1 MRASSSLCF
10 LSQAPHLCAASSANN
25 YFTHQLVEQIGTT
38 AWDLC
43 KRKDQE
49 LSPSTLV
56 TTWFRLSELLASPG
70 QPEQTF
76 SIVTLQQKFKTWTS
90 HGSDDMAQFSIC
102 EHLKIVCQTDGRGYC
117 ASGPVRNK
125 WQIKIIKTLLME
137 MINEKELSCTPLMSF
152 LHARASCWDLTT
164 DDICH
169 LWDSK
174 NYHLLKNNI
183 PSNMYSKK
191 GKVINNDTVS

>member
-1 MRASSSLCF
+1 MYR
-10 LSQAPHLCAASSANN
+10 Q
-25 YFTHQLVEQIGTT
+25 VGTT
-38 AWDLC
+38 ARNLC

-70 QPEQTF
+70 QPEHSVWGEKTKIYCSKSLNMNLSWQRWYGAVQHLWASEDCLPDGWSGLLYKWPCQKQMTNKDYEDKDF
-76 SIVTLQQKFKTWTS
+76 VNVNDQLKTKKNCPVSSI
-90 HGSDDMAQFSIC
+90 
-102 EHLKIVCQTDGRGYC
+102 
-117 ASGPVRNK
+117 
-125 WQIKIIKTLLME
+125 
-137 MINEKELSCTPLMSF
+137 F

-174 NYHLLKNNI
+174 HYHLMMKNI
-183 PSNMYSKK
+183 SLSTLGKK